1 MGQEADMRKILLA
14 DDLQRLY
21 LEKNSFR
28 HRADIKVFAAATND
42 DILSIHQKE
51 KIDVIV
57 TQLDLPGLA
66 SEELF
71 SIIRTSED
79 LRDVST
85 IIVCRDTLAHRERCK
100 QCNANAVF
108 TMPVDSALLHFK
120 IQQFLNVA
128 PRKSYRAVLA
138 VAIEGRFKNRPQPFW
153 TENISTSGM
162 LIKTREP
169 LSKGAG
175 TFFSF
180 FLPNGTHISGYGE
193 ITRIVQSHTDP
204 YMFQY
209 GIKFTDIEPDVKK
222 ALESAV
228 KK

>member
-204 YMFQY
+204 DMFQY